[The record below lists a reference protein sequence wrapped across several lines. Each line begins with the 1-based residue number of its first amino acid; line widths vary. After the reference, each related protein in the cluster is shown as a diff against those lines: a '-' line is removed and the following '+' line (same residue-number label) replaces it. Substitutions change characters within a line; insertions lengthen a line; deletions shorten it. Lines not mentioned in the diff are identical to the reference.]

1 MIGVEWNQ
9 TIFESF
15 NSYEE
20 ITLTSVFVTEE
31 TINEYFS

>member
-31 TINEYFS
+31 TQSSCF